1 MYNFQNIA
9 YGLKQV
15 FLTKLMQT
23 LCEFLPPIVF
33 LAGWIFASDWLI
45 DVLYLF
51 YFGRIL
57 FPALCVVSLYRM
69 GKDIGTYKKAA
80 ALCFADVVALVIRFI
95 VHADRIGDVSYIMYF
110 GAEEGMSMYDEYL
123 EGAVAWID
131 LIAGVVHCV
140 APLLVVCFVCTSAAA
155 VMRELGVDETAKF
168 AQEVRVTYLVTGI
181 LYMIV
186 LFLPWSGLTDL
197 VRFAYFLA
205 SVFYLRLLGRSYR
218 ALDAKAEEE
227 EKLREI

>member
-1 MYNFQNIA
+1 MENYQNMA

-57 FPALCVVSLYRM
+57 FPALCAVSLYRM
-69 GKDIGTYKKAA
+69 GKEIGTCKKAA
-80 ALCFADVVALVIRFI
+80 VLCFADVAALVIRFI
-95 VHADRIGDVSYIMYF
+95 VHADQIGDVSYIMYF

-123 EGAVAWID
+123 RGAAAWID
-131 LIAGVVHCV
+131 LMAGVVHCI
-140 APLLVVCFVCTSAAA
+140 APLLVVYLICTIVAA
-155 VMRELGVDETAKF
+155 VMKELGVDETAQF
-168 AQEVRVTYLVTGI
+168 AQEVRMTYLVTGI
-181 LYMIV
+181 LYMVV
-186 LFLPWSGLTDL
+186 LFLPRSGLTDL
-197 VRFAYFLA
+197 IRFAYFLA
-205 SVFYLRLLGRSYR
+205 SVFYLRLLGRGYR
-218 ALDAKAEEE
+218 ALDAHDEEE
-227 EKLREI
+227 AK